1 MKRLLLLAAASI
13 TLSAPAFAQAYQ
25 CVGGE
30 LLGGPANYGCETN
43 AQGQIT
49 SVGPRTS
56 APKTTTVRR
65 AAPAPVTTTR
75 RAAPM
80 VTHSPAPRVTHRTQA
95 PIQYA
100 RPSTTRTV
108 TSTHAPTRTYSQSH
122 SHGAGQPLTH
132 THSHTHY
139 NTAPVTTHRPVTRTY
154 SAPVN
159 PTYAAPVHR
168 PAPVRTYSQ
177 PTTTYSRPIY
187 TPPPRVAAV
196 MRPTCDQAYT
206 RLNDTRDGRKRYE
219 VCYADLTPVTIAT
232 ADNIYDRIS
241 SAARKACRGG
251 TSLFG
256 NDRSCRRDA
265 IYRAVVDVNLP
276 ALDSYYAN
284 KTGRHVPRVTVGP
297 LRRN

>member
-43 AQGQIT
+43 AQGKII
-49 SVGPRTS
+49 SVRPRTK
-56 APKTTTVRR
+56 APTRAVTTVRR
-65 AAPAPVTTTR
+65 A
-75 RAAPM
+75 
-80 VTHSPAPRVTHRTQA
+80 APRVTHRTQA

-100 RPSTTRTV
+100 RPSTTTTTRTA
-108 TSTHAPTRTYSQSH
+108 TRTHAPARTHSQPH
-122 SHGAGQPLTH
+122 SHGAGQSYTH

-139 NTAPVTTHRPVTRTY
+139 NPAPVPTHRPVTR
-154 SAPVN
+154 
-159 PTYAAPVHR
+159 TYAAPVHR

-196 MRPTCDQAYT
+196 RRATCDAAYT

-219 VCYADLTPVTIAT
+219 VCYADLTPVTLAT
-232 ADNIYDRIS
+232 ADDIYGRIS

-251 TSLFG
+251 SSLFG
-256 NDRSCRRDA
+256 NNRSCRRDA

-276 ALDSYYAN
+276 ALDSYYTN
-284 KTGRHVPRVTVGP
+284 KTGRYVPRVTVGP

>member
-13 TLSAPAFAQAYQ
+13 TLSGPALAQAYQ

-43 AQGQIT
+43 AQGKIT

-56 APKTTTVRR
+56 ARKTTTVRR

-75 RAAPM
+75 RAAP
-80 VTHSPAPRVTHRTQA
+80 TVTHRTQA

-100 RPSTTRTV
+100 RPSTTTRTV
-108 TSTHAPTRTYSQSH
+108 TSTHAPARTYSQPH
-122 SHGAGQPLTH
+122 SHGTGQPLTH

-139 NTAPVTTHRPVTRTY
+139 NSAPVTTHRPVTRTY
-154 SAPVN
+154 S
-159 PTYAAPVHR
+159 APVHR

-196 MRPTCDQAYT
+196 RRATCDEAYT

-219 VCYADLTPVTIAT
+219 VCYADLTPVTGAT
-232 ADNIYDRIS
+232 ADDIYGRIS
-241 SAARKACRGG
+241 TAARKACRGG
-251 TSLFG
+251 SSLFG
-256 NDRSCRRDA
+256 NDRKCRRDA
-265 IYRAVVDVNLP
+265 IYRAVMDVNLP
-276 ALDSYYAN
+276 ALDSYYAK
-284 KTGRHVPRVTVGP
+284 KTGRYVPRVTVGR

>member
-43 AQGQIT
+43 AQGKIT

-56 APKTTTVRR
+56 APTRATTTVRR
-65 AAPAPVTTTR
+65 AMPAPVTTTR

-100 RPSTTRTV
+100 RPSTTTTTRTV

-139 NTAPVTTHRPVTRTY
+139 NHAPVTTHRPVTRTY
-154 SAPVN
+154 S
-159 PTYAAPVHR
+159 
-168 PAPVRTYSQ
+168 APVRTYSQ

-196 MRPTCDQAYT
+196 RRATCDEAYT
-206 RLNDTRDGRKRYE
+206 RLNDASDGRKRYE
-219 VCYADLTPVTIAT
+219 VCYADLTPVTVAT
-232 ADNIYDRIS
+232 ADDIYDRIS

-284 KTGRHVPRVTVGP
+284 KSGRYVPRVTVGP

>member
-43 AQGQIT
+43 AQGKIT
-49 SVGPRTS
+49 SVGPRAS

-75 RAAPM
+75 RATPT
-80 VTHSPAPRVTHRTQA
+80 VRHRTQA

-100 RPSTTRTV
+100 RPSSTTTRTV
-108 TSTHAPTRTYSQSH
+108 TTHRAPTRTYSQPAH

-139 NTAPVTTHRPVTRTY
+139 NNAPATTHRPVTRTY
-154 SAPVN
+154 SAPV
-159 PTYAAPVHR
+159 TRSYSAPVHR

-177 PTTTYSRPIY
+177 PTTSYSRPIY

-196 MRPTCDQAYT
+196 RRATCNEAYT

-219 VCYADLTPVTIAT
+219 VCYADLTPVTVAT
-232 ADNIYDRIS
+232 ADDIYSRIS

-256 NDRSCRRDA
+256 NNRSCRRDA

-276 ALDSYYAN
+276 ALDSYYA
-284 KTGRHVPRVTVGP
+284 KKSGRYVPRVTVGS